1 MAEEQRKAAQA
12 VKYLMET
19 VISALSEGLA
29 KTADMKGDPV
39 QNLGI
44 YLLAVEAHK
53 EEILRTKEQ
62 KKHWLNE
69 AEKFKNNVPLP
80 AEEEEATVLPS
91 ADNVV
96 TLLMEVG
103 EVIKA
108 KCGASAVYFGIVRR
122 NEEAEGDE
130 DNEIILYEA
139 STVPEQLER
148 VLVKG
153 QGVLWEALVDDEEE
167 EEAEEADNPSPPKER
182 KVLHIPSLL
191 VNGLYRDR
199 IYFWDRPMT
208 GAFLAMPLRY
218 GSYLFSEALKAPL
231 PQGWPIKPEEK
242 PKPAEDA
249 GNNEENEEAPEEAA
263 PEEETEVVPDPPTQ
277 PVKWIM
283 CLDSTLTARDFS
295 EHIHWLRSQALA
307 LEERLLKADQQEYLK
322 HRKAEEK
329 LEATENSAE
338 IIGEINNLS
347 HLVHIDKEL
356 LEKYHT
362 IALAFGLEE
371 LTLVLA
377 QNGKPCWRKILAA
390 FRTLQMPLEVTDPEA
405 LRTLVDEVLESFPS
419 AISRILKV
427 FSDSTLKPTS
437 EAAPEEVEA
446 LEPAA

>member
-29 KTADMKGDPV
+29 KTADMKGDLV

-44 YLLAVEAHK
+44 YLLAVEDHK
-53 EEILRTKEQ
+53 EKLLSTKEQ

-80 AEEEEATVLPS
+80 EEEEEATVLPS

-108 KCGASAVYFGIVRR
+108 KCEASAVYFGIVRP

-139 STVPEQLER
+139 GTVPAQLER

-167 EEAEEADNPSPPKER
+167 EEAEEADNPCPPKER

-191 VNGLYRDR
+191 VNGSYRDR

-208 GAFLAMPLRY
+208 GAFVAMPLRY
-218 GSYLFSEALKAPL
+218 GSYLFSDALKAPL
-231 PQGWPIKPEEK
+231 PQGWPNKPKEK

-249 GNNEENEEAPEEAA
+249 GQNEENDEAPEEAA

-277 PVKWIM
+277 TVKWIM

-295 EHIHWLRSQALA
+295 EDIQWLRSQALV

-322 HRKAEEK
+322 HKEAEEK
-329 LEATENSAE
+329 LEAAENSAE
-338 IIGEINNLS
+338 LIGEINNLS
-347 HLVHIDKEL
+347 HLVHIDKDL
-356 LEKYHT
+356 LEKYYT
-362 IALAFGLEE
+362 IALALGLQEPS
-371 LTLVLA
+371 LVFA
-377 QNGKPCWRKILAA
+377 ENGKPCWRKILAA
-390 FRTLQMPLEVTDPEA
+390 FRALEMPLEVTDPEA
-405 LRTLVDEVLESFPS
+405 LRTLVDEVLESSPS